1 MISTTQ
7 LKQTLPHRYPMLLV
21 DRVTEIDPGV
31 SLTAVKAVTCNE
43 PWYADVAD
51 DADHAYPV
59 SLLVESWCQSAGVLA
74 TWQRITAAERE
85 GLVMLFGSISGIEV
99 HGRAVPGSL
108 IEHRVRHVRSVGTT
122 LIFEGESLLDGR
134 PLLTVGSI
142 VITMRPGGE
151 LAAPEDSSTDI
162 RPERG
167 ELTRA

>member
-1 MISTTQ
+1 MISTTS
-7 LKQTLPHRYPMLLV
+7 LKETLPHRYPMLLV

-74 TWQRITAAERE
+74 TWERISPEERA

-99 HGRAVPGSL
+99 HGKALPGSL

-122 LIFEGESLLDGR
+122 LIFEGESLIDGE

-142 VITMRPGGE
+142 VITMRPAGE
-151 LAAPEDSSTDI
+151 LAAPGDDSDST
-162 RPERG
+162 RSGEG
-167 ELTRA
+167 ELTHA